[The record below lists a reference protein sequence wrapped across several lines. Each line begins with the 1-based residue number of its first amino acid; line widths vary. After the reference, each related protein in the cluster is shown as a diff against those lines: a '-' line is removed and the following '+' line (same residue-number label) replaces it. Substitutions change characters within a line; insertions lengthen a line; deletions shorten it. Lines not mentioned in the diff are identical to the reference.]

1 MVSLSSSTL
10 NGVITINMVK
20 DSMFNEEARMENQG
34 TLRESVENSED
45 NNLKEKV
52 KNRKK
57 TKTLQ

>member
-1 MVSLSSSTL
+1 MVSLSNSTL
-10 NGVITINMVK
+10 NGVITVNMVK
-20 DSMFNEEARMENQG
+20 DSMFNEEARMANQG